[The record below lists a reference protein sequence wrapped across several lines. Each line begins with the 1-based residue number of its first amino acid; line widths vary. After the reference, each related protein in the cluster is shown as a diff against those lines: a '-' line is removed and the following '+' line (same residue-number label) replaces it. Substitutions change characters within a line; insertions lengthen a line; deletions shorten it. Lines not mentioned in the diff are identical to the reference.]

1 MKLLNIGCGAT
12 YHPAWVNIDIEPLTK
27 QIARHDA
34 ATPLPFADGS
44 FDACYCSHLL
54 EHLSRSEAQL
64 LLSEMHR
71 VLKARGIVRL
81 VVPDLERIVRS
92 YLCILEQ
99 VTISTESAELSY
111 DWIMLEL
118 IDQMVRVTSEGYMG
132 PFLKECPSE
141 VHEFIISRIG
151 KDAAHYWDNSEQQRG
166 LIARLTK
173 QSPAWFIDKVRFALV
188 CSIAWLLAGKRGVK
202 SLREGWFRTSGE
214 VHRWMYDQFSLG
226 RILQKAEFTE
236 VVICSPDVSNIPN
249 FANYELDVVNGN
261 PRKPDSLF
269 MEGVRS

>member
-64 LLSEMHR
+64 LLFEMHR
-71 VLKARGIVRL
+71 VLKTRGIVRL
-81 VVPDLERIVRS
+81 VVPDLEGIVRA
-92 YLCILEQ
+92 YLRTLEQ
-99 VTISTESAELSY
+99 VLISTEGMESSY

-118 IDQMVRVTSEGYMG
+118 IDQMVRDTSEGYMG
-132 PFLKECPSE
+132 QFLKECPSE
-141 VHEFIISRIG
+141 IHEFIISRIG
-151 KDAAHYWDNSEQQRG
+151 KDAARYWDNKQLQSG
-166 LIARLTK
+166 VVARLAK
-173 QSPAWFIDKVRFALV
+173 QSPAWFIDKVRFVLV
-188 CSIAWLLAGKRGVK
+188 GSIAWLLAGKKGIK

-214 VHRWMYDQFSLG
+214 VHRWMYDQFSLA

-236 VVICSPDVSNIPN
+236 VVVCSPDVSKIPD
-249 FANYELDVVNGN
+249 FASYELDVLNGA

-269 MEGVRS
+269 MEGIRL